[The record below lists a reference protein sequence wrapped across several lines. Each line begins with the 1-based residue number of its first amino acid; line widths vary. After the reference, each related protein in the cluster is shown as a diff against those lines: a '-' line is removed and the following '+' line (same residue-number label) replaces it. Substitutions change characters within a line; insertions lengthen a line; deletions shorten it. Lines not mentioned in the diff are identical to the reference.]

1 MVACAVTRSPLDF
14 QMFSQS
20 PEWSLHRQLAHDTV
34 PLGDLPLCR
43 VLLVKDANYPWAM
56 LVPRRLDIVEIVDL
70 DEVAQAQLM
79 TEITR
84 TARAV
89 KTVTQCDKLNIA
101 ALGNAVPQLHVHVV
115 ARRHGDA
122 AWPRPVWG
130 AVPPVA
136 PDRDAFERLTTA
148 LREQIWI
155 T

>member
-1 MVACAVTRSPLDF
+1 
-14 QMFSQS
+14 MFSQS
-20 PEWSLHRQLAHDTV
+20 PEWSLHAGLGHGTV
-34 PLGDLPLCR
+34 TLGDLPLCR
-43 VLLVKDANYPWAM
+43 VLLVKDANYPWMM
-56 LVPRRLDIVEIVDL
+56 LVPRRPDIVEIIDL

-84 TARAV
+84 TARAI

-115 ARRHGDA
+115 ARRHGDP

-130 AVPPVA
+130 TVPPVA
-136 PDRDAFERLTTA
+136 PDAEELERLATG